1 MLLYPQRP
9 LVTAAGETAMRGADL
24 PAGTNVLMMIGFL
37 DGFNQEDALVMNGRS
52 LENGMF
58 HSLQYDAY
66 SKDRVCSVD
75 NNEDDVLV

>member
-1 MLLYPQRP
+1 M
-9 LVTAAGETAMRGADL
+9 TAAGETAMRGADL